1 MKHYLKVKRIVD
13 IILSFIG
20 LLVSFPLMV
29 VISIA
34 IKLDSKGPI
43 LFKQERLGL
52 NGKLF
57 HMYKFRS
64 MVVGAEKG
72 GVYETKG
79 DPRVTRVGKF
89 IRKTSFDEF
98 PQFFNILKGDM
109 SLIGPRPTL
118 PYHPWPL
125 EQYSDEQIIR
135 FKVRPGITGWAQ
147 INGRK
152 DLTWGKRIQFDV
164 EYVQNVSFFFDLKI
178 FLKTI
183 IKVVMMKDNL
193 NIGET
198 EQIKDRSFYTENT
211 ELATTNEEGELD

>member
-1 MKHYLKVKRIVD
+1 MENYIKVKRIVD

-20 LLVSFPLMV
+20 LLVFFPWMV

-43 LFKQERLGL
+43 FLKQERLGL
-52 NGKLF
+52 NGKVF

-98 PQFFNILKGDM
+98 PQFINILKGDM
-109 SLIGPRPTL
+109 SIIGPRPTL
-118 PYHPWPL
+118 CYHPWPL

-135 FKVRPGITGWAQ
+135 FKVRPGLTGWAQ

-152 DLTWGKRIQFDV
+152 DLTWEKRIQFDM
-164 EYVQNVSFFFDLKI
+164 EYVQNASFFFDVKI
-178 FLKTI
+178 FIKTI

-198 EQIKDRSFYTENT
+198 AKIKDRSLNTENK
-211 ELATTNEEGELD
+211 ELATTVEEGE

>member
-1 MKHYLKVKRIVD
+1 MKNYIKVKRIVD
-13 IILSFIG
+13 ISLSFIG
-20 LLVSFPLMV
+20 LLVFLPWMV

-52 NGKLF
+52 NGKVF

-89 IRKTSFDEF
+89 IRKTSFDEL
-98 PQFFNILKGDM
+98 PQFINILRGDM
-109 SLIGPRPTL
+109 SIIGPRPTL
-118 PYHPWPL
+118 SHHPWPL

-135 FKVRPGITGWAQ
+135 FKVRPGLTGWAQ

-152 DLTWGKRIQFDV
+152 DLTWEKRIQFDM
-164 EYVQNVSFFFDLKI
+164 EYVQNASFFFDVKI
-178 FLKTI
+178 FIKTI

-198 EQIKDRSFYTENT
+198 AKIKDRSLNTENK
-211 ELATTNEEGELD
+211 ELATTVEEGE